1 MAPLDDYDLDPFRAA
16 NLTTIQDGFLLG
28 LVQTDSGDLRFLAQ
42 PLIDEQGRPN
52 SNGILIRHELPYSNG
67 VPSFQSQHAALSPD
81 LCAVIVHTAFGYRL
95 LVWALAANTTIMVGE
110 PQDLGEVS
118 PAAHVVAR
126 GNKML
131 YQTIDGTVYVATVSR
146 TSASP
151 SASVLA
157 PVSIYNAQQSAL
169 LTLSNDWLAISHGK
183 DGSRSITLMI
193 PHTVDQSGA
202 PVLIMANATQLLQ
215 AYTPTAVGLL
225 NFTAV
230 LSYPCTTTVVTYCRH
245 SAYSRECNVM
255 SPNTCPTPTT
265 TITTTAAAATVVS
278 TESTSSVAPT
288 ASPSTLTAGELVPDR
303 SSHVLAWAL
312 AGSLASFVLGALVVY
327 QLSRR
332 RRRRKLQYLYLASED
347 PSDKF
352 TELHPDDS
360 ASTCGLEEKNASAGQ
375 GPSMYALEADLE
387 CRETQLYTQS
397 AIQAFLQGEEVEA
410 LQIVHS
416 SRGILEADEL
426 GRNILTLA
434 CLHNSDW
441 LVFELTQHPQFDNLV
456 KQYDQRGYTAF
467 HWAILVS
474 SYEIIERLLQVKYDL
489 LMVPTLDGNLALHLL
504 IRENRHE
511 ILRRLLDFK
520 RRLLRLQILEEDEN
534 GLMPLERCDH
544 YGADECR
551 SLLQSVYDE
560 TVDTSK
566 PLSANRTRFKRA
578 IIMRLQRLRGG
589 HQTSPVLVNAQAIYL
604 NTTRMFL
611 VCSSWRFLNPG
622 QGMRKGSRVKAL
634 SVPNDESLPPSQ
646 NLSLSESLSQNL
658 SLSLSSSDDVTRFV
672 SCAQAI
678 LDSHVSSE
686 VVKGKRVLSQAPVV
700 SSSLPPPVSSAPLT
714 PLLLVPPR
722 PYPCLVASQ
731 PPRAR
736 PPRVRRDV
744 SAHASPMV
752 LASLGIHSAAASWCF
767 LNDTMALVQPTAH
780 TNLSTWFPNATTWPA
795 SAHYNSSLNEPFTE
809 SWAVIQPNQPPAL
822 VTFPPNM
829 TVVHCEDMQILLRNI
844 SNPMDL
850 ALVYFDEDIP
860 PQPLPGL
867 RTCNAPP
874 LSLRIS
880 NQELVLTFPTQSS
893 VRVRTMLTADALQP
907 SSNCSGGVDLAGDPL
922 LDSSHFV
929 ATHGAYAL
937 VTTNPK
943 LPNLAKLWIRTFPN
957 AVQPVQAILAI
968 DGNVALS
975 HHYLAFHRHDNAIVV
990 LNTSNVNANGYIS
1003 QFSTL
1008 KLQNELVISLAI
1020 SHDTL
1025 LVAVYEPDGN
1035 HRILVIPHKN
1045 AVLDIKAKTEID
1057 LDNYRPQL
1065 VGFLNKDILIAFE
1078 CNFSL
1083 VQSYNAWVYTSTTW
1097 TTVLKNNCIQL
1108 SPTTRPQPSTTSMIP
1123 TTPAHHSKSLFLA
1136 KLSSTEIIAVAV
1148 VVGAISFMLGLW
1160 LALRYKRRRKLLTAS
1175 MFEDAPPLLKDYKA
1189 DGDAINASGAHDKSQ
1204 VLAQADSFSYASPPI
1219 SAVSSPHSDAQL
1231 IAALHNPDHHTLAIA
1246 LAEGDEDMAL
1256 CLIAA
1261 GVDVT
1266 ADDDLGRNALMLS
1279 CIYNCGAVV
1288 RRLTLHP
1295 LFDDLLQSH
1304 RSFHGYA

>member
-1 MAPLDDYDLDPFRAA
+1 MTDRQPRSLRGHAHFYNMVGGLLLAYMLQIIGAIQSSTAISPSASAASDATTAAQSDAAPAYTPISALVSDLAGSRMLSADGICALTISSHQDQSSHLELTRLLALGSSPLIPAHLTLKGDIPTVQRINGLDCRHDLVLLESAEQGLQLTQLNENKSGAFMAPLDDYDLDPFRAA

-28 LVQTDSGDLRFLAQ
+28 LVQTDSGDLCFLAQ

-52 SNGILIRHELPYSNG
+52 PNGILVRHELPYSNG

-81 LCAVIVHTAFGYRL
+81 LCAVIVHTALGYRL
-95 LVWALAANTTIMVGE
+95 LVWALAANTTTMVGE

-118 PAAHVVAR
+118 PDAHVVAR

-169 LTLSNDWLAISHGK
+169 LTLSNDWLAISHGQ

-265 TITTTAAAATVVS
+265 TTTTTAAAATVVS

-352 TELHPDDS
+352 TELHPDDA

-375 GPSMYALEADLE
+375 GPSMHALEADLE

-416 SRGILEADEL
+416 SRSILEADEL

-589 HQTSPVLVNAQAIYL
+589 HQSSPVLVNAQA
-604 NTTRMFL
+604 
-611 VCSSWRFLNPG
+611 
-622 QGMRKGSRVKAL
+622 
-634 SVPNDESLPPSQ
+634 
-646 NLSLSESLSQNL
+646 
-658 SLSLSSSDDVTRFV
+658 
-672 SCAQAI
+672 
-678 LDSHVSSE
+678 
-686 VVKGKRVLSQAPVV
+686 
-700 SSSLPPPVSSAPLT
+700 
-714 PLLLVPPR
+714 
-722 PYPCLVASQ
+722 
-731 PPRAR
+731 
-736 PPRVRRDV
+736 
-744 SAHASPMV
+744 
-752 LASLGIHSAAASWCF
+752 
-767 LNDTMALVQPTAH
+767 
-780 TNLSTWFPNATTWPA
+780 
-795 SAHYNSSLNEPFTE
+795 
-809 SWAVIQPNQPPAL
+809 
-822 VTFPPNM
+822 
-829 TVVHCEDMQILLRNI
+829 
-844 SNPMDL
+844 
-850 ALVYFDEDIP
+850 
-860 PQPLPGL
+860 
-867 RTCNAPP
+867 
-874 LSLRIS
+874 
-880 NQELVLTFPTQSS
+880 
-893 VRVRTMLTADALQP
+893 
-907 SSNCSGGVDLAGDPL
+907 
-922 LDSSHFV
+922 
-929 ATHGAYAL
+929 
-937 VTTNPK
+937 
-943 LPNLAKLWIRTFPN
+943 
-957 AVQPVQAILAI
+957 
-968 DGNVALS
+968 
-975 HHYLAFHRHDNAIVV
+975 
-990 LNTSNVNANGYIS
+990 
-1003 QFSTL
+1003 
-1008 KLQNELVISLAI
+1008 
-1020 SHDTL
+1020 
-1025 LVAVYEPDGN
+1025 
-1035 HRILVIPHKN
+1035 
-1045 AVLDIKAKTEID
+1045 
-1057 LDNYRPQL
+1057 
-1065 VGFLNKDILIAFE
+1065 
-1078 CNFSL
+1078 
-1083 VQSYNAWVYTSTTW
+1083 
-1097 TTVLKNNCIQL
+1097 
-1108 SPTTRPQPSTTSMIP
+1108 
-1123 TTPAHHSKSLFLA
+1123 
-1136 KLSSTEIIAVAV
+1136 
-1148 VVGAISFMLGLW
+1148 
-1160 LALRYKRRRKLLTAS
+1160 
-1175 MFEDAPPLLKDYKA
+1175 
-1189 DGDAINASGAHDKSQ
+1189 
-1204 VLAQADSFSYASPPI
+1204 
-1219 SAVSSPHSDAQL
+1219 
-1231 IAALHNPDHHTLAIA
+1231 
-1246 LAEGDEDMAL
+1246 
-1256 CLIAA
+1256 
-1261 GVDVT
+1261 
-1266 ADDDLGRNALMLS
+1266 
-1279 CIYNCGAVV
+1279 
-1288 RRLTLHP
+1288 
-1295 LFDDLLQSH
+1295 
-1304 RSFHGYA
+1304 